1 MEIIKGI
8 PEMQQRAHATRREGI
23 SIGLV
28 PTMGFLHEG
37 HLSLIRAARQD
48 CDQVVVSIFVN
59 PLQFGPHDDFAKY
72 PRNLDRD
79 AQMVESAGG
88 DILFVPEAS
97 QMYSEDHQSWVA
109 VKGLDEN
116 LCGLFR
122 PGHFQGVT
130 TVVCKLF
137 NLVKPD
143 IAYFGQKD
151 YQQLIIIKKMVHDLN
166 MDIHIKGLPI
176 VREKDGLAMSSRN
189 IYLGK
194 EERKAALC
202 LYRSICRAQQMRR
215 EGVVRASVIIA
226 EIQKIMHNEPMIR
239 PEYVQICDPENLEA
253 LEIIEDKALLA
264 MAVYLGE
271 TRLID
276 NCILSS

>member
-1 MEIIKGI
+1 MKTIKDI
-8 PEMQQRAHATRREGI
+8 SEMQHMAHAMRREGI
-23 SIGLV
+23 SIGFV

-59 PLQFGPHDDFAKY
+59 PLQFGPHEDFARY
-72 PRNLDRD
+72 PRHLDRD
-79 AQMVESAGG
+79 ARMVEGAGG

-97 QMYSEDHQSWVA
+97 RMYSEDHQTSVT
-109 VKGLDEN
+109 VQGLDRN
-116 LCGLFR
+116 LCALFR

-166 MDIHIKGLPI
+166 MDIHIKGLPVI
-176 VREKDGLAMSSRN
+176 REKDGLAMSTRN
-189 IYLGK
+189 TYLEK
-194 EERKAALC
+194 EEREAALC
-202 LYRSICRAQQMRR
+202 LYRSMCRAQQMRR

-226 EIQKIMHNEPMIR
+226 EIQKIIHNEPMVR
-239 PEYVQICDPENLEA
+239 PEYVQICDPETLEV
-253 LEIIEDKALLA
+253 LEVIEDKALLA
-264 MAVYLGE
+264 MAVYLGK